1 MMAVTRVAK
10 PMKAAEPRPIL
21 PIPEEDLLV
30 DTLRN
35 IIQLEKELESAK
47 IVMT

>member
-1 MMAVTRVAK
+1 VVKSVK
-10 PMKAAEPRPIL
+10 PAEARPIL